1 MIYPLS
7 VFVNNQCYIFV
18 LFVILH
24 KYKFFILYSS
34 LFVLLILRK
43 FYHFLRYR
51 SLSFSFS
58 PNFIPDN
65 HLLSFVP
72 YLSTSCLPLVSFFL
86 KLTRFH
92 LLPFAS
98 IASSYVHI
106 FSLPG
111 LYFGKHIKISLF
123 HTYISYSEKP

>member
-98 IASSYVHI
+98 IRFQCLLVCTHFLFTRLILWKVHKI
-106 FSLPG
+106 LSFS
-111 LYFGKHIKISLF
+111 HIYLI
-123 HTYISYSEKP
+123 